1 MTIRKC
7 STTSSASSSDLPT
20 SASLIIDNKSY
31 ELVANRSEGNTWDI
45 LIEGENHEALVQDEL
60 AYRVAKA
67 EQTAMGSSGATV
79 RSPMP
84 GVILQI
90 PVEVGSKVR
99 KGDTVIILES
109 MKMENELKAPCDG
122 VIQTIYITV
131 GASVEKNQNLVTVGQ
146 PEE

>member
-1 MTIRKC
+1 MYRGIRAHC
-7 STTSSASSSDLPT
+7 LRES
-20 SASLIIDNKSY
+20 
-31 ELVANRSEGNTWDI
+31 
-45 LIEGENHEALVQDEL
+45 VQTPPPPL
-60 AYRVAKA
+60 
-67 EQTAMGSSGATV
+67 
-79 RSPMP
+79 
-84 GVILQI
+84 LQI